1 MLFKWFSRLLHTL
14 VFIVSL
20 YFFSSVFAPIL
31 IEASPMTNAFINEI
45 HYDNTGIDSGEYV
58 EIVSDGNI
66 DLTNWSL
73 LLYNGKNGTV
83 YNSFKFDSWSYVNT
97 NAQFDL
103 YTIETVGIQ
112 NGSSDG
118 LVLFDGTDII
128 QFLSYEGVFTAN
140 SGIAKSFTS
149 IDIGVAELSNTPVGL
164 SLQLTGAGTGYSDF
178 TWGTSQLSTFGLLNI
193 GQELVDPKRNAF
205 PVNEPSSFLTF
216 FLFIVFMLTIAKY
229 QIFS

>member
-73 LLYNGKNGTV
+73 LLYNGNNGAV
-83 YNSFKFDSWSYVNT
+83 YDSFEFDSWSYIST

-103 YTIETVGIQ
+103 YTIETEGIQ
-112 NGSSDG
+112 NGSPDG
-118 LVLFDGTDII
+118 VALYDGANII
-128 QFLSYEGVFTAN
+128 QFLSYEGSFTATN
-140 SGIAKSFTS
+140 GIAEGITS
-149 IDIGVAELSNTPVGL
+149 IDIGVSESFNTPERS
-164 SLQLTGAGTGYSDF
+164 SLQLIGQGSTYYDF
-178 TWGTSQLSTFGLLNI
+178 TWSSSQESTFGTSNTGQQFINPISNVTSVDEPNSLL
-193 GQELVDPKRNAF
+193 
-205 PVNEPSSFLTF
+205 SFVLILMF
-216 FLFIVFMLTIAKY
+216 YLFYQNRIAP
-229 QIFS
+229 